1 MLNLCV
7 HESAIL
13 KRPVSSNLVLTH
25 LAASSLPFVLLA
37 LLPANLIW
45 IYVVVWG
52 TLPRCGA
59 GMTSASAADIA
70 EIPADVPIVTSIKN
84 TITQVGS
91 IVGGILMG
99 YLIQYCGYDFT
110 IYCLAGGMIIGAVCW
125 YFGKR
130 VP

>member
-1 MLNLCV
+1 MIKKMLTAVTLCAAMV
-7 HESAIL
+7 
-13 KRPVSSNLVLTH
+13 RP
-25 LAASSLPFVLLA
+25 
-37 LLPANLIW
+37 
-45 IYVVVWG
+45 
-52 TLPRCGA
+52 
-59 GMTSASAADIA
+59 MTSASAADIA

-84 TITQVGS
+84 TITQAGS

-125 YFGKR
+125 YFAKR